1 MKKGILTDHTLIIHE
16 LESRMKLYNLDLV
29 LPFLPK
35 GSFLVGGFI
44 RDTILGKMKTKVDV
58 DIVVPNNAIN
68 IGKRISDDLKGKFI
82 ILDKDRDLV
91 RIILNHISI
100 DIANQTFST
109 IIKDLQSRDFSI
121 NSVAFL
127 FDKKCLID
135 PLNGLKDIQLSLI
148 RTFSKD
154 NLIDDPLRILRCF
167 RFVSE
172 FNFDIDK
179 ELTTFIETYKDKL
192 RLVSNERINYE
203 LKRIV
208 RGTNAIK
215 SIQLLKGFD
224 LFGIKKK
231 YNDQYLLNLNEIN
244 FNELSESEREK
255 FMPLFFI
262 VQILDEATFR
272 KLQFSRAEISK
283 TNLLRKWYLIIRER
297 NIYELNELERFNLH
311 QELEDILPSFIFYL
325 PENFHLDWLN
335 RWRDKDDKLFHPS
348 NLINGEVL
356 KKHLNIKE
364 GPLLG
369 ELLNYLSKEL
379 AYNRLNNFD
388 EAIYKAKQWIEQNAP
403 KCDKY
408 T

>member
-1 MKKGILTDHTLIIHE
+1 MKKNNIYTDHTLIINQ
-16 LESRMKLYNLDLV
+16 LERSIKIYNWDFILS
-29 LPFLPK
+29 FLPK
-35 GSFLVGGFI
+35 GSFLVGGYI
-44 RDTILGKMKTKVDV
+44 RDIILGRISLEVDV
-58 DIVVPNNAIN
+58 DIVVPSNAID
-68 IGKRISDDLKGKFI
+68 IGQRISDTFQGKFI
-82 ILDKDRDLV
+82 VLDKEREVV

-100 DIANQTFST
+100 DIAKQISPT
-109 IIKDLQSRDFSI
+109 IEGDLKSRDFSI
-121 NSVAFL
+121 NAIAFL
-127 FDKKCLID
+127 FDKNCLLD
-135 PLNGLKDIQLSLI
+135 PLNGIKDLELSLI

-179 ELTTFIETYKDKL
+179 ELTIFIETYKDKL

-262 VQILDEATFR
+262 VQIFC
-272 KLQFSRAEISK
+272 
-283 TNLLRKWYLIIRER
+283 
-297 NIYELNELERFNLH
+297 
-311 QELEDILPSFIFYL
+311 
-325 PENFHLDWLN
+325 
-335 RWRDKDDKLFHPS
+335 
-348 NLINGEVL
+348 L
-356 KKHLNIKE
+356 K
-364 GPLLG
+364 
-369 ELLNYLSKEL
+369 
-379 AYNRLNNFD
+379 LNN
-388 EAIYKAKQWIEQNAP
+388 
-403 KCDKY
+403 
-408 T
+408 